1 VIVRLRR
8 TAAVLSTLFNVVVL
22 GGRSN
27 EMTSGKLYRLRER
40 GGCRWCA
47 WVCRQLDWLTWE
59 VDHCRN
65 AYEAD
70 RRRARELL
78 EEDAP

>member
-1 VIVRLRR
+1 MLRLRR
-8 TAAVLSTLFNVVVL
+8 TAVVLSTLINVVFL
-22 GGRSN
+22 GGRTN

-40 GGCRWCA
+40 GNCRWCA
-47 WVCRQLDWLTWE
+47 WVCRRLNWIFRE
-59 VDHCRN
+59 SDHCRE

-78 EEDAP
+78 ENDL